1 MYSLF
6 FSNSKRWRNPAAVV
20 NSGAAAGGGTTNMFP
35 VPNAQ
40 PSGDIKGTPSW
51 MVSWKHTASI
61 CHVHII
67 SMDIIFGFA
76 FTSTCYKRTQLFS
89 GTGNYSRAGE

>member
-20 NSGAAAGGGTTNMFP
+20 NTGAAAGGGTNMFP
-35 VPNAQ
+35 VPNVQ

-51 MVSWKHTASI
+51 MVSSKHTASI

-67 SMDIIFGFA
+67 SRDIIFGFV
-76 FTSTCYKRTQLFS
+76 FMYIYLL
-89 GTGNYSRAGE
+89 